1 MLFNQHITICLSV
14 FILGNNM
21 KLFICEKPSQARDLA
36 GVLGATSKGEGL
48 LATADKSII
57 VTWGFGHLVEQ
68 YQPEDYDEAWKRWA
82 FETLPIIPAQWKMT
96 PKKESK
102 KQYSV
107 VIGLIKKATSV
118 VIATDADRE
127 GEMIARELL
136 DLAGYR
142 GQIQRCWLSALDDA
156 SIRKALQTLK
166 SGKETEALYYAG
178 MGRSRS
184 DWLIG
189 MNFSRLFTLMAQA
202 KGYSGKPL
210 SVGRVQSPT
219 LALVVNRDR
228 EIANFVPK
236 SHYALAVQLTTTSGE
251 TFVAGLAVPEQ
262 YLDESG
268 LCLDSRVIQQ
278 AEAQIKQTGLAK
290 VVTVET
296 KREKKSPP
304 LLYALSDLQGECN
317 RLFGF
322 GAQQVLDIAQSL
334 YEEHKITTYPRTD
347 CGYLPESQFSDVPN
361 VIRSLAASDS
371 GLQTLLPKLNLRQ
384 KSRAW
389 DDKKITAHHGII
401 PTIKKADLS
410 KLSEEEMKVY
420 DLIRRRY
427 LAQFL
432 PHLETDKTV
441 VTLQSGG
448 HTLVARGNVIVAQG
462 WRILFGKNVDEET
475 GNDDEKQGLPVLTK
489 NQQCNVTHSEVRTLQ
504 TKPPAH
510 YTEGTLLD
518 AMKNAARFVTDP
530 RLKQR
535 LRETEGLGTEAT
547 RAGLIQGLIDKGFL
561 LKKKKS
567 LVASAEAVALIDSL
581 PDLLKNPGLTALW
594 EQALNQIAEG
604 SMTLD
609 AFMQKQEAFVKQLI
623 GSCMQQGMSLGNIE
637 IRKCPECGKPMRKI
651 NHAKGTFWGCT
662 GYPDCQHK
670 EADKKVKSASNKS
683 AKKSSNLNVL
693 DQLNKLRSQL

>member
-1 MLFNQHITICLSV
+1 
-14 FILGNNM
+14 M

-36 GVLGATSKGEGL
+36 IVLGATSKGDGL
-48 LATADKSII
+48 LATNDKSII

-68 YQPEDYDEAWKRWA
+68 YQPEDYDEVWKRWA
-82 FETLPIIPAQWKMT
+82 FETLPIIPAQWKMA

-102 KQYSV
+102 KQYNV
-107 VIGLIKKATSV
+107 VIGLIKKASLV

-236 SHYALAVQLTTTSGE
+236 AHYSLAVQLATASDE
-251 TFVAGLAVPEQ
+251 TFVAGLSIPEQ

-278 AEAQIKQTGLAK
+278 AEAQIKQVGIAK
-290 VVTVET
+290 VITVET
-296 KREKKSPP
+296 KREKKAPP

-347 CGYLPESQFSDVPN
+347 CGYLPESQLTEVPM
-361 VIRSLAASDS
+361 VIRSLVAADS
-371 GLQTLLPKLNLRQ
+371 ELQTLLPRLNLQQ

-432 PHLETDKTV
+432 PHLETDKTIA
-441 VTLQSGG
+441 TLQSSG
-448 HTLVARGNVIVAQG
+448 HTLIARGNVIVSQG
-462 WRILFGKNVDEET
+462 WRILFGKNADEDV
-475 GNDDEKQGLPVLTK
+475 GSDDEKQGLPALTA
-489 NQQCNVTHSEVRTLQ
+489 NQQCRVTHSEVRTLQ

-510 YTEGTLLD
+510 YTEGTLLE

-561 LKKKKS
+561 IKKKKS
-567 LVASAEAVALIDSL
+567 LMASAEAIALIDSL

-609 AFMQKQEAFVKQLI
+609 DFMQRQETFVRQLI
-623 GSCMQQGMSLGNIE
+623 GNCMQQGMSLGNIE

-670 EADKKVKSASNKS
+670 EADKKVKSTSNKS
-683 AKKSSNLNVL
+683 TKKNSSLNVL

>member
-1 MLFNQHITICLSV
+1 
-14 FILGNNM
+14 
-21 KLFICEKPSQARDLA
+21 
-36 GVLGATSKGEGL
+36 
-48 LATADKSII
+48 
-57 VTWGFGHLVEQ
+57 
-68 YQPEDYDEAWKRWA
+68 
-82 FETLPIIPAQWKMT
+82 
-96 PKKESK
+96 SK
-102 KQYSV
+102 KQYNV
-107 VIGLIKKATSV
+107 VIGLIKKASLV

-236 SHYALAVQLTTTSGE
+236 AHYSLAVQLATASDE
-251 TFVAGLAVPEQ
+251 TFVAGLSIPEQ

-278 AEAQIKQTGLAK
+278 AEAQIKQVGIAK
-290 VVTVET
+290 VITVET
-296 KREKKSPP
+296 KREKKAPP

-347 CGYLPESQFSDVPN
+347 CGYLPESQLTEVPM
-361 VIRSLAASDS
+361 VIRSLVAADS
-371 GLQTLLPKLNLRQ
+371 GLQTLLPRLNLQQ

-432 PHLETDKTV
+432 PHLETDKTIA
-441 VTLQSGG
+441 TLQSSG
-448 HTLVARGNVIVAQG
+448 HTLIARGNVIVSQG
-462 WRILFGKNVDEET
+462 WRILFGKNADEDV
-475 GNDDEKQGLPVLTK
+475 GSDDEKQGLPALTA
-489 NQQCNVTHSEVRTLQ
+489 NQQCRVTHSEVRTLQ

-510 YTEGTLLD
+510 YTEGTLLE

-561 LKKKKS
+561 IKKKKS
-567 LVASAEAVALIDSL
+567 LMASAEAIALIDSL

-609 AFMQKQEAFVKQLI
+609 DFMQRQETFVRQLI
-623 GSCMQQGMSLGNIE
+623 GNCMQQGMSLGNIE

-670 EADKKVKSASNKS
+670 EADKKVKSTSNKS
-683 AKKSSNLNVL
+683 TKKNSSLNVL

>member
-1 MLFNQHITICLSV
+1 
-14 FILGNNM
+14 M

-36 GVLGATSKGEGL
+36 SVLGATSKGDGL
-48 LATADKSII
+48 LATNDKSII

-68 YQPEDYDEAWKRWA
+68 YQPEDYDEVWKRWA
-82 FETLPIIPAQWKMT
+82 FETLPIIPAQWKMA

-102 KQYSV
+102 KQYNV
-107 VIGLIKKATSV
+107 VIGLIKKASLV

-236 SHYALAVQLTTTSGE
+236 AHYSLAVQLATASDE
-251 TFVAGLAVPEQ
+251 TFVAGLSIPEQ

-278 AEAQIKQTGLAK
+278 AEAQIKQVGIAK
-290 VVTVET
+290 VITVET
-296 KREKKSPP
+296 KREKKAPP

-347 CGYLPESQFSDVPN
+347 CGYLPESQLTEVPM
-361 VIRSLAASDS
+361 VIRSLVAADS
-371 GLQTLLPKLNLRQ
+371 ELQTLLPRLNLQQ

-432 PHLETDKTV
+432 PHLETDKTIA
-441 VTLQSGG
+441 TLQSSG
-448 HTLVARGNVIVAQG
+448 HTLIARGNVIVSQG
-462 WRILFGKNVDEET
+462 WRILFGKNADEDV
-475 GNDDEKQGLPVLTK
+475 GSDDEKQGLPALTA
-489 NQQCNVTHSEVRTLQ
+489 NQQCRVTHSEVRTLQ

-510 YTEGTLLD
+510 YTEGTLLE

-561 LKKKKS
+561 IKKKKS
-567 LVASAEAVALIDSL
+567 LMASAEAIALIDSL

-609 AFMQKQEAFVKQLI
+609 DFMQRQETFVRQLI
-623 GSCMQQGMSLGNIE
+623 GNCMQQGMSLGNIE

-670 EADKKVKSASNKS
+670 EADKKVKSTSNKS
-683 AKKSSNLNVL
+683 TKKNSSLNVL

>member
-1 MLFNQHITICLSV
+1 M
-14 FILGNNM
+14 
-21 KLFICEKPSQARDLA
+21 A
-36 GVLGATSKGEGL
+36 
-48 LATADKSII
+48 
-57 VTWGFGHLVEQ
+57 
-68 YQPEDYDEAWKRWA
+68 
-82 FETLPIIPAQWKMT
+82 

-102 KQYSV
+102 KQYNV
-107 VIGLIKKATSV
+107 VIGLIKKASLV

-236 SHYALAVQLTTTSGE
+236 AHYSLAVQLATASDE
-251 TFVAGLAVPEQ
+251 TFVAGLSIPEQ

-278 AEAQIKQTGLAK
+278 AEAQIKQVGIAK
-290 VVTVET
+290 VITVET
-296 KREKKSPP
+296 KREKKAPP

-347 CGYLPESQFSDVPN
+347 CGYLPESQLTEVPM
-361 VIRSLAASDS
+361 VIRSLVAADS
-371 GLQTLLPKLNLRQ
+371 GLQTLLPRLNLQQ

-432 PHLETDKTV
+432 PHLETDKTIA
-441 VTLQSGG
+441 TLQSSG
-448 HTLVARGNVIVAQG
+448 HTLIARGNVIVSQG
-462 WRILFGKNVDEET
+462 WRILFGKNADEDV
-475 GNDDEKQGLPVLTK
+475 GSDDEKQGLPALTA
-489 NQQCNVTHSEVRTLQ
+489 NQQCRVTHSEVRTLQ

-510 YTEGTLLD
+510 YTEGTLLE

-561 LKKKKS
+561 IKKKKS
-567 LVASAEAVALIDSL
+567 LMASAEAIALIDSL

-609 AFMQKQEAFVKQLI
+609 DFMQRQETFVRQLI
-623 GSCMQQGMSLGNIE
+623 GNCMQQGMSLGNIE

-670 EADKKVKSASNKS
+670 EADKKVKSTSNKS
-683 AKKSSNLNVL
+683 TKKNSSLNVL

>member
-1 MLFNQHITICLSV
+1 
-14 FILGNNM
+14 M
-21 KLFICEKPSQARDLA
+21 KLFICEKPSQARDIA
-36 GVLGATSKGEGL
+36 NVLRATTKGDGL
-48 LATADKSII
+48 LTNSDKSIV

-68 YQPEDYDEAWKRWA
+68 FQPEDYDDAWKRWA
-82 FETLPIIPAQWKMT
+82 FETLPIIPSQWKMA

-102 KQYSV
+102 KQYTV
-107 VIGLIKKATSV
+107 VMGLIKKATAII
-118 VIATDADRE
+118 IATDADRE

-142 GQIQRCWLSALDDA
+142 GPIQRCWLSALDDA

-166 SGKETEALYYAG
+166 PGKETEALYYAG

-184 DWLIG
+184 DWLVG

-236 SHYALAVQLTTTSGE
+236 SHYALVVQLASASGE
-251 TFVAGLAVPEQ
+251 NFIAGLVVPEQ

-268 LCLDSRVIQQ
+268 LCLNSRIVQQ
-278 AEAQIKQTGLAK
+278 AEAQIKQTGLAT
-290 VVTVET
+290 VLSVET
-296 KREKKSPP
+296 KREKKAPP

-317 RLFGF
+317 RLFGY

-334 YEEHKITTYPRTD
+334 YEIHKITTYPRTD
-347 CGYLPESQFSDVPN
+347 CGYLPESQLSDVPT
-361 VIRSLAASDS
+361 VIKALASADPSLQH
-371 GLQTLLPKLNLRQ
+371 LFPRLNLQQ

-389 DDKKITAHHGII
+389 DDSKVTAHHGII
-401 PTIKKADLS
+401 PTIKPADLS
-410 KLSEEEMKVY
+410 KLSTDEMKVY

-441 VTLQSGG
+441 ATLQSAG
-448 HTLVARGNVIVAQG
+448 HTLIARGNVMVAQG
-462 WRILFGKNVDEET
+462 WRILFGQHADDA
-475 GNDDEKQGLPVLTK
+475 GNDEDKQGLPILAA
-489 NQQCNVTHSEVRTLQ
+489 NQQCRVTQTEIKALQ

-567 LVASAEAVALIDSL
+567 LIASPEAIALIDSL

-604 SMTLD
+604 SLTL
-609 AFMQKQEAFVKQLI
+609 AEFMQRQEAFIRQLMS
-623 GSCMQQGMSLGNIE
+623 SCMQQGMTLGNIE
-637 IRKCPECGKPMRKI
+637 IKKCPKCGAPM
-651 NHAKGTFWGCT
+651 AKRIGKNGPFWGCT
-662 GYPDCQHK
+662 KYPACDGI
-670 EADKKVKSASNKS
+670 ENIGDKKKSKKPQSLSIS
-683 AKKSSNLNVL
+683 AQVRGNILS
-693 DQLNKLRSQL
+693 

>member
-1 MLFNQHITICLSV
+1 
-14 FILGNNM
+14 M

-36 GVLGATSKGEGL
+36 SVLGATSKGDGL
-48 LATADKSII
+48 LATNDKSII

-68 YQPEDYDEAWKRWA
+68 YQPEDYDEVWKRWA
-82 FETLPIIPAQWKMT
+82 FETLPIIPAQWKMA

-102 KQYSV
+102 KQYNV
-107 VIGLIKKATSV
+107 VIGLIKKASLV

-236 SHYALAVQLTTTSGE
+236 AHYSLAVQLATASDE
-251 TFVAGLAVPEQ
+251 TFVAGLSIPEQ

-278 AEAQIKQTGLAK
+278 AEAQIKQVGIAK
-290 VVTVET
+290 VITVET
-296 KREKKSPP
+296 KREKKAPP

-347 CGYLPESQFSDVPN
+347 CGYLPESQLTEVPM
-361 VIRSLAASDS
+361 VIRSLVAADS
-371 GLQTLLPKLNLRQ
+371 GLQTLLPQLNLQQ

-432 PHLETDKTV
+432 PHLETDKTIA
-441 VTLQSGG
+441 TLQSSG
-448 HTLVARGNVIVAQG
+448 HTLIARGNVIVSQG
-462 WRILFGKNVDEET
+462 WRILFGKNADEDV
-475 GNDDEKQGLPVLTK
+475 GSDDEKQGLPALTA
-489 NQQCNVTHSEVRTLQ
+489 NQQCRVTHSEVRTLQ

-510 YTEGTLLD
+510 YTEGTLLE

-561 LKKKKS
+561 IKKKKS
-567 LVASAEAVALIDSL
+567 LMASAEAIALIDSL

-609 AFMQKQEAFVKQLI
+609 DFMQRQETFVRQLI
-623 GSCMQQGMSLGNIE
+623 GNCMQQGMSLGNIE

-670 EADKKVKSASNKS
+670 EADKKVKSTSNKS
-683 AKKSSNLNVL
+683 TKKNSSLNVL

>member
-1 MLFNQHITICLSV
+1 
-14 FILGNNM
+14 M
-21 KLFICEKPSQARDLA
+21 KLFICEKPSQARDIA
-36 GVLGATSKGEGL
+36 NVLRATTKGDGL
-48 LATADKSII
+48 LTNSDKSIV

-68 YQPEDYDEAWKRWA
+68 FQPEDYDDAWKRWA
-82 FETLPIIPAQWKMT
+82 FETLPIIPSQWKMA

-102 KQYSV
+102 KQYTV
-107 VIGLIKKATSV
+107 VMGLIKKATAII
-118 VIATDADRE
+118 IATDADRE

-142 GQIQRCWLSALDDA
+142 GPIQRCWLSALDDA

-166 SGKETEALYYAG
+166 PGKETEALYYAG

-219 LALVVNRDR
+219 LAIVVNRDR

-236 SHYALAVQLTTTSGE
+236 SHYALAVHLASASGE
-251 TFVAGLAVPEQ
+251 NFTAGLVVPEQ

-268 LCLDSRVIQQ
+268 LCLDSRIVQQ
-278 AEAQIKQTGLAK
+278 AEAQIKQSGLAT
-290 VVTVET
+290 VLSVET
-296 KREKKSPP
+296 KREKKAPP

-317 RLFGF
+317 RLFGY

-334 YEEHKITTYPRTD
+334 YEIHKITTYPRTD
-347 CGYLPESQFSDVPN
+347 CGYLPESQLSDVPT
-361 VIRSLAASDS
+361 VIKALASADPSLQH
-371 GLQTLLPKLNLRQ
+371 LFPRLNLQQ

-389 DDKKITAHHGII
+389 DDSKVTAHHGII
-401 PTIKKADLS
+401 PTIKPADLS
-410 KLSEEEMKVY
+410 KLSTDEMKVY

-441 VTLQSGG
+441 ATLQSAG
-448 HTLVARGNVIVAQG
+448 HTLIARGNVMVAQG
-462 WRILFGKNVDEET
+462 WRILFGQHADDA
-475 GNDDEKQGLPVLTK
+475 GNDEDKQGLPILAA
-489 NQQCNVTHSEVRTLQ
+489 NQQCRVTQTEIKALQ

-567 LVASAEAVALIDSL
+567 LIASPEAIALIDSL

-604 SMTLD
+604 SLTL
-609 AFMQKQEAFVKQLI
+609 AEFMQRQEAFIRQLMS
-623 GSCMQQGMSLGNIE
+623 SCMQQGMTLGNIE
-637 IRKCPECGKPMRKI
+637 IKKCPKCGSPM
-651 NHAKGTFWGCT
+651 AKRIGKNGPFWGCT
-662 GYPDCQHK
+662 KYPACDGI
-670 EADKKVKSASNKS
+670 ENIGDKKKSKKPQSLSIS
-683 AKKSSNLNVL
+683 AQVRGNILS
-693 DQLNKLRSQL
+693 

>member
-1 MLFNQHITICLSV
+1 M
-14 FILGNNM
+14 
-21 KLFICEKPSQARDLA
+21 
-36 GVLGATSKGEGL
+36 
-48 LATADKSII
+48 
-57 VTWGFGHLVEQ
+57 
-68 YQPEDYDEAWKRWA
+68 
-82 FETLPIIPAQWKMT
+82 
-96 PKKESK
+96 
-102 KQYSV
+102 
-107 VIGLIKKATSV
+107 
-118 VIATDADRE
+118 IATDADRE

-236 SHYALAVQLTTTSGE
+236 AHYSLAVQLATASDE
-251 TFVAGLAVPEQ
+251 TFVAGLSIPEQ

-278 AEAQIKQTGLAK
+278 AEAQIKQVGIAK
-290 VVTVET
+290 VITVET
-296 KREKKSPP
+296 KREKKAPP

-347 CGYLPESQFSDVPN
+347 CGYLPESQLTEVPM
-361 VIRSLAASDS
+361 VIRSLVAADS
-371 GLQTLLPKLNLRQ
+371 ELQTLLPRLNLQQ

-432 PHLETDKTV
+432 PHLETDKTIA
-441 VTLQSGG
+441 TLQSSG
-448 HTLVARGNVIVAQG
+448 HTLIARGNVIVSQG
-462 WRILFGKNVDEET
+462 WRILFGKNADEDV
-475 GNDDEKQGLPVLTK
+475 GSDDEKQGLPALTA
-489 NQQCNVTHSEVRTLQ
+489 NQQCRVTHSEVRTLQ

-510 YTEGTLLD
+510 YTEGTLLE

-561 LKKKKS
+561 IKKKKS
-567 LVASAEAVALIDSL
+567 LMASAEAIALIDSL

-609 AFMQKQEAFVKQLI
+609 DFMQRQETFVRQLI
-623 GSCMQQGMSLGNIE
+623 GNCMQQGMSLGNIE

-670 EADKKVKSASNKS
+670 EADKKVKSTSNKS
-683 AKKSSNLNVL
+683 TKKNSSLNVL

>member
-1 MLFNQHITICLSV
+1 
-14 FILGNNM
+14 M

-36 GVLGATSKGEGL
+36 GVLGATSKAEGF

-82 FETLPIIPAQWKMT
+82 FETLPIIPSQWKMA

-107 VIGLIKKATSV
+107 VMGLIKKATSV

-136 DLAGYR
+136 DLAGFR

-189 MNFSRLFTLMAQA
+189 MNFSRLFTLMAQT

-236 SHYALAVQLTTTSGE
+236 AHYSLAVQLATASDE
-251 TFVAGLAVPEQ
+251 TFVAGLSIPEQ

-278 AEAQIKQTGLAK
+278 AEAQIKQVGIAK
-290 VVTVET
+290 VITVET
-296 KREKKSPP
+296 KREKKAPP

-347 CGYLPESQFSDVPN
+347 CGYLPESQLTEVPM
-361 VIRSLAASDS
+361 VIRSLVAADS
-371 GLQTLLPKLNLRQ
+371 GLQTLLPRLNLQQ

-432 PHLETDKTV
+432 PHLETDKTIA
-441 VTLQSGG
+441 TLQSSG
-448 HTLVARGNVIVAQG
+448 HTLIARGNVIVSQG
-462 WRILFGKNVDEET
+462 WRILFGKNADEDV
-475 GNDDEKQGLPVLTK
+475 GSDDEKQGLPALTA
-489 NQQCNVTHSEVRTLQ
+489 NQQCRVTHSEVRTLQ

-510 YTEGTLLD
+510 YTEGTLLE

-561 LKKKKS
+561 IKKKKS
-567 LVASAEAVALIDSL
+567 LMASAEAIALIDSL

-609 AFMQKQEAFVKQLI
+609 DFMQRQETFVRQLI
-623 GSCMQQGMSLGNIE
+623 GNCMQQGMSLGNIE

-670 EADKKVKSASNKS
+670 EADKKVKSTSNKS
-683 AKKSSNLNVL
+683 TKKNSSLNVL

>member
-1 MLFNQHITICLSV
+1 
-14 FILGNNM
+14 M

-36 GVLGATSKGEGL
+36 SVLGATSKGDGL
-48 LATADKSII
+48 LATNDKSII

-68 YQPEDYDEAWKRWA
+68 YQPEDYDEVWKRWA
-82 FETLPIIPAQWKMT
+82 FETLPIIPAQWKMA

-102 KQYSV
+102 KQYNV
-107 VIGLIKKATSV
+107 VIGLIKKASLV

-236 SHYALAVQLTTTSGE
+236 AHYSLAVQLATASDE
-251 TFVAGLAVPEQ
+251 TFVAGLSIPEQ

-278 AEAQIKQTGLAK
+278 AEAQIKQVGIAK
-290 VVTVET
+290 VITVET
-296 KREKKSPP
+296 KREKKAPP

-347 CGYLPESQFSDVPN
+347 CGYLPESQLTEVPM
-361 VIRSLAASDS
+361 VIRSLVAADS
-371 GLQTLLPKLNLRQ
+371 GLQTLLPRLNLQQ

-432 PHLETDKTV
+432 PHLETDKTIA
-441 VTLQSGG
+441 TLQSSG
-448 HTLVARGNVIVAQG
+448 HTLIARGNVIVSQG
-462 WRILFGKNVDEET
+462 WRILFG
-475 GNDDEKQGLPVLTK
+475 
-489 NQQCNVTHSEVRTLQ
+489 
-504 TKPPAH
+504 
-510 YTEGTLLD
+510 
-518 AMKNAARFVTDP
+518 KNAARFVTDP

-561 LKKKKS
+561 IKKKKS
-567 LVASAEAVALIDSL
+567 LMASAEAIALIDSL

-609 AFMQKQEAFVKQLI
+609 DFMQRQETFVRQLI
-623 GSCMQQGMSLGNIE
+623 GNCMQQGMSLGNIE

-670 EADKKVKSASNKS
+670 EADKKVKSTSNKS
-683 AKKSSNLNVL
+683 TKKNSSLNVL

>member
-1 MLFNQHITICLSV
+1 
-14 FILGNNM
+14 M
-21 KLFICEKPSQARDLA
+21 KLFICEKPSQARDVA
-36 GVLGATSKGEGL
+36 NVLGATTKGDGL
-48 LATADKSII
+48 LSTTDKSIV

-68 YQPEDYDEAWKRWA
+68 YQPEDYDEAWRRWT
-82 FETLPIIPAQWKMT
+82 FETLPIIPAQWKMA

-102 KQYSV
+102 KQFNV
-107 VIGLIKKATSV
+107 VMSLIKKATSV
-118 VIATDADRE
+118 IIATDADRE

-142 GQIQRCWLSALDDA
+142 GVIQRCWLSALDDA

-166 SGKETEALYYAG
+166 AGKETEALYYAG

-202 KGYSGKPL
+202 KGYSGNPL

-219 LALVVNRDR
+219 LAIVVNRDR

-236 SHYALAVQLTTTSGE
+236 AHYALAIQLRASNGE
-251 TFVAGLAVPEQ
+251 TFLASLVVPEQ

-268 LCLDSRVIQQ
+268 LCLDSRIVQQ
-278 AEAQIKQTGLAK
+278 ADSQIKQQGVAK
-290 VVTVET
+290 VLSVET

-317 RLFGF
+317 RLFGY

-334 YEEHKITTYPRTD
+334 YEVHKITTYPRTD
-347 CGYLPESQFSDVPN
+347 CGYLPESQFSEVPA
-361 VIRSLAASDS
+361 VIKSLVSADDALHK
-371 GLQTLLPKLNLRQ
+371 LQPYLNLQQ

-389 DDKKITAHHGII
+389 DDRKITAHHGII
-401 PTIKKADLS
+401 PTVKKANLS
-410 KLSEEEMKVY
+410 KLNEEEMKVY

-427 LAQFL
+427 LAQFM
-432 PHLETDKTV
+432 PNLETDKTEV
-441 VTLQSGG
+441 LLQSAG
-448 HTLVARGNVIVAQG
+448 HTLLAKGNVIVAQG
-462 WRILFGKNVDEET
+462 WRILFGKSADTDANDE
-475 GNDDEKQGLPVLTK
+475 EKQGLPKLVP
-489 NQQCNVTHSEVRTLQ
+489 NQQCEVLQTEIRTLN

-561 LKKKKS
+561 IKKKKS
-567 LVASAEAVALIDSL
+567 LLASTEAKALIDSL

-604 SMTLD
+604 TMSLSE
-609 AFMQKQEAFVKQLI
+609 FMQKQEAFLKQLM
-623 GSCMQQGMSLGNIE
+623 SNCMQQGMSLGNIE
-637 IRKCPECGKPMRKI
+637 IRKCGQCGKPMRKI
-651 NHAKGTFWGCT
+651 NHAKGSFWGCT

-670 EADKKVKSASNKS
+670 EADTKPKSAG
-683 AKKSSNLNVL
+683 KKFAPKNSTANVL
-693 DQLNKLRSQL
+693 DQINKLRSQL

>member
-1 MLFNQHITICLSV
+1 
-14 FILGNNM
+14 M
-21 KLFICEKPSQARDLA
+21 KLYICEKPSQARDLA
-36 GVLGATSKGEGL
+36 SVLGATSKGDGL
-48 LATADKSII
+48 LTTADKSTV

-68 YQPEDYDEAWKRWA
+68 YQPEDYDEAWKRWT
-82 FETLPIIPAQWKMT
+82 FETLPIIPSQWKMA

-136 DLAGYR
+136 DLAGFR

-166 SGKETEALYYAG
+166 PGKETEALYYAG

-236 SHYALAVQLTTTSGE
+236 SHYALSIQLATSTGE
-251 TFVAGLAVPEQ
+251 TFVAGLLVLDQ

-268 LCLDSRVIQQ
+268 LCLDSHIMQQ
-278 AEAQIKQTGLAK
+278 AEAQIKQVSTAK
-290 VVTVET
+290 VISVET
-296 KREKKSPP
+296 KREKKAPP

-334 YEEHKITTYPRTD
+334 YEDHKITTYPRTD
-347 CGYLPESQFSDVPN
+347 CGYLPESQLADVPS
-361 VIRSLAASDS
+361 VIRSLVTADS
-371 GLQTLLPKLNLRQ
+371 GLQALLPRLNLQQ

-432 PHLETDKTV
+432 PHLEIDKTV
-441 VTLQSGG
+441 ATLQSAG
-448 HTLVARGNVIVAQG
+448 HTLIAKGNVIVAQG
-462 WRILFGKNVDEET
+462 WRILFGKNADDNE
-475 GNDDEKQGLPVLTK
+475 GNDDEKQGLPVLAE
-489 NQQCNVTHSEVRTLQ
+489 NQHCRVTHSEVRILQ

-547 RAGLIQGLIDKGFL
+547 RAGLIQGLIDKDFL
-561 LKKKKS
+561 IKKKKS

-604 SMTLD
+604 SLTLD
-609 AFMQKQEAFVKQLI
+609 AFMQRQEAFVKQLI
-623 GSCMQQGMSLGNIE
+623 GNCMQQGMSLGNIE

-662 GYPDCQHK
+662 GYPNCQHK
-670 EADKKVKSASNKS
+670 EGDKKVKSASSKS
-683 AKKSSNLNVL
+683 VKKSSNLNVL

>member
-1 MLFNQHITICLSV
+1 
-14 FILGNNM
+14 M
-21 KLFICEKPSQARDLA
+21 KLFICEKPSQARDLSA
-36 GVLGATSKGEGL
+36 VLKATDKGDGVLWTS
-48 LATADKSII
+48 DKAIG

-68 YQPEDYDEAWKRWA
+68 FQPEDYDPAFKRWS
-82 FETLPIIPAQWKMT
+82 FEALPIIPNRWQVA
-96 PKKESK
+96 PKKEAK
-102 KQYSV
+102 KQYNIV
-107 VIGLIKKATSV
+107 MGLIKKASSV

-136 DLAGYR
+136 DLANYR
-142 GQIQRCWLSALDDA
+142 GSIQRCWLSALDEP

-166 SGKETEALYYAG
+166 PGKETEALYYAG

-219 LALVVNRDR
+219 LAMVVKRDR

-236 SHYALAVQLTTTSGE
+236 SHYQLGVQCATSTNE
-251 TFVAGLAVPEQ
+251 CFVAGLVISER

-268 LCLDSRVIQQ
+268 LCLDGRVVQQ
-278 AEAQIKQTGLAK
+278 AEQQIKQSGIAK
-290 VVTVET
+290 IISVET

-322 GAQQVLDIAQSL
+322 GAQQVLDIAQAL
-334 YEEHKITTYPRTD
+334 YEVHKLTTYPRTD
-347 CGYLPESQFSDVPN
+347 CGYLPESQFAEVPV
-361 VIRSLAASDS
+361 VIQSLITLESS
-371 GLQTLLPKLNLRQ
+371 LQGFLPRLNLKQ

-389 DDKKITAHHGII
+389 DDKKVTAHHGII
-401 PTIKKADLS
+401 PTMNKKADLS
-410 KLSEEEMKVY
+410 KLSDAEMKVY

-432 PHLETDKTV
+432 PNLETDKTV
-441 VTLQSGG
+441 VQLQSAG
-448 HTLVARGNVIVAQG
+448 HTLIARGNVIVAQG
-462 WRILFGKNVDEET
+462 WRILFGKNM
-475 GNDDEKQGLPVLTK
+475 DDENSDDEAKQGLPTLSV
-489 NQQCNVTHSEVRTLQ
+489 NQQCKVVHTEIRSLQ

-518 AMKNAARFVTDP
+518 AMKNAARFVTDE
-530 RLKQR
+530 RLKKR

-567 LVASAEAVALIDSL
+567 LVASSEAMALIDSL
-581 PDLLKNPGLTALW
+581 PTLLKDPGLTALW
-594 EQALNQIAEG
+594 EQELNRIAEG
-604 SMTLD
+604 EATLES
-609 AFMQKQEAFVKQLI
+609 FMQKQEQFIRQLMKSCMAQGVDMGKIEVKQ
-623 GSCMQQGMSLGNIE
+623 CP
-637 IRKCPECGKPMRKI
+637 KCNSPMRKRKTDK
-651 NHAKGTFWGCT
+651 AEFWGCT
-662 GYPDCQHK
+662 RYPECDGM
-670 EADKKVKSASNKS
+670 EWIDTGKKKGSKNGKGGKRMSVAEMVRGQILS
-683 AKKSSNLNVL
+683 
-693 DQLNKLRSQL
+693 

>member
-1 MLFNQHITICLSV
+1 
-14 FILGNNM
+14 M

-36 GVLGATSKGEGL
+36 SVLGATSKGDGL
-48 LATADKSII
+48 LATNDKSII

-68 YQPEDYDEAWKRWA
+68 YQPEDYDEVWKRWA
-82 FETLPIIPAQWKMT
+82 FETLPIIPAQWKMA

-102 KQYSV
+102 KQYNV
-107 VIGLIKKATSV
+107 VIGLIKKASLV
-118 VIATDADRE
+118 VIATDADRG

-236 SHYALAVQLTTTSGE
+236 AHYSLAVQLATASDE
-251 TFVAGLAVPEQ
+251 TFVAGLSIPEQ

-278 AEAQIKQTGLAK
+278 AEAQIKQVGIAK
-290 VVTVET
+290 VITVET
-296 KREKKSPP
+296 KREKKAPP

-347 CGYLPESQFSDVPN
+347 CGYLPESQLTEVPM
-361 VIRSLAASDS
+361 VIRSLVAADS
-371 GLQTLLPKLNLRQ
+371 ELQTLLPRLNLQQ

-432 PHLETDKTV
+432 PHLETDKTIA
-441 VTLQSGG
+441 TLQSSG
-448 HTLVARGNVIVAQG
+448 HTLIARGNVIVSQG
-462 WRILFGKNVDEET
+462 WRILFGKNADEDV
-475 GNDDEKQGLPVLTK
+475 GSDDEKQGLPALTA
-489 NQQCNVTHSEVRTLQ
+489 NQQCRVTHSEVRTLQ

-510 YTEGTLLD
+510 YTEGTLLE

-561 LKKKKS
+561 IKKKKS
-567 LVASAEAVALIDSL
+567 LMASAEAIALIDSL

-609 AFMQKQEAFVKQLI
+609 DFMQRQETFVRQLI
-623 GSCMQQGMSLGNIE
+623 GNCMQQGMSLGNIE

-670 EADKKVKSASNKS
+670 EADKKVKSTSNKS
-683 AKKSSNLNVL
+683 TKKNSSLNVL

>member
-1 MLFNQHITICLSV
+1 
-14 FILGNNM
+14 M

-36 GVLGATSKGEGL
+36 SVLGATSKGDGL
-48 LATADKSII
+48 LATNDKSII

-68 YQPEDYDEAWKRWA
+68 YQPEDYDEVWKRWA
-82 FETLPIIPAQWKMT
+82 FETLPIIPAQWKMA

-102 KQYSV
+102 KQYNV
-107 VIGLIKKATSV
+107 VIGLIKKASLV

-236 SHYALAVQLTTTSGE
+236 AHYSLAVQLATASDE
-251 TFVAGLAVPEQ
+251 TFVAGLSIPEQ

-278 AEAQIKQTGLAK
+278 AEAQIKQVGIAK
-290 VVTVET
+290 VITVET
-296 KREKKSPP
+296 KREKKAPP

-347 CGYLPESQFSDVPN
+347 CGYLPESQLTEVPM
-361 VIRSLAASDS
+361 VIRSLVAADS
-371 GLQTLLPKLNLRQ
+371 ELQTLLPRLNLQQ

-389 DDKKITAHHGII
+389 NDKKITAHHGII

-432 PHLETDKTV
+432 PHLETDKTIA
-441 VTLQSGG
+441 TLQSSG
-448 HTLVARGNVIVAQG
+448 HTLIARGNVIVSQG
-462 WRILFGKNVDEET
+462 WRILFGKNADEDV
-475 GNDDEKQGLPVLTK
+475 GSDDEKQGLPALTA
-489 NQQCNVTHSEVRTLQ
+489 NQQCRVTHSEVRTLQ

-510 YTEGTLLD
+510 YTEGTLLE

-561 LKKKKS
+561 IKKKKS
-567 LVASAEAVALIDSL
+567 LMASAEAIALIDSL

-609 AFMQKQEAFVKQLI
+609 DFMQRQETFVRQLI
-623 GSCMQQGMSLGNIE
+623 GNCMQQGMSLGNIE

-670 EADKKVKSASNKS
+670 EADKKVKSTSNKS
-683 AKKSSNLNVL
+683 TKKNSSLNVL

>member
-1 MLFNQHITICLSV
+1 
-14 FILGNNM
+14 M

-36 GVLGATSKGEGL
+36 SVLGATSKGDGL
-48 LATADKSII
+48 LATNDKSII

-68 YQPEDYDEAWKRWA
+68 YQPEDYDEVWKRWA
-82 FETLPIIPAQWKMT
+82 FETLPIIPAQWKMA

-102 KQYSV
+102 KQYNV
-107 VIGLIKKATSV
+107 VIGLIKKASLV

-236 SHYALAVQLTTTSGE
+236 AHYSLAVQLATASDE
-251 TFVAGLAVPEQ
+251 TFVAGLSIPEQ

-278 AEAQIKQTGLAK
+278 AEAQIKQVGIAK
-290 VVTVET
+290 VITVET
-296 KREKKSPP
+296 KREKKAPP

-347 CGYLPESQFSDVPN
+347 CGYLPESQLTEVPM
-361 VIRSLAASDS
+361 VIRSLVAADS
-371 GLQTLLPKLNLRQ
+371 ELQTLLPRLNLQQ
-384 KSRAW
+384 KKS
-389 DDKKITAHHGII
+389 
-401 PTIKKADLS
+401 
-410 KLSEEEMKVY
+410 
-420 DLIRRRY
+420 
-427 LAQFL
+427 
-432 PHLETDKTV
+432 
-441 VTLQSGG
+441 
-448 HTLVARGNVIVAQG
+448 
-462 WRILFGKNVDEET
+462 
-475 GNDDEKQGLPVLTK
+475 
-489 NQQCNVTHSEVRTLQ
+489 
-504 TKPPAH
+504 
-510 YTEGTLLD
+510 
-518 AMKNAARFVTDP
+518 
-530 RLKQR
+530 
-535 LRETEGLGTEAT
+535 GLG
-547 RAGLIQGLIDKGFL
+547 
-561 LKKKKS
+561 
-567 LVASAEAVALIDSL
+567 
-581 PDLLKNPGLTALW
+581 
-594 EQALNQIAEG
+594 
-604 SMTLD
+604 
-609 AFMQKQEAFVKQLI
+609 
-623 GSCMQQGMSLGNIE
+623 
-637 IRKCPECGKPMRKI
+637 
-651 NHAKGTFWGCT
+651 
-662 GYPDCQHK
+662 
-670 EADKKVKSASNKS
+670 
-683 AKKSSNLNVL
+683 
-693 DQLNKLRSQL
+693 